1 MELMDEKGEKFTIQR
16 SPMQAGFIDFA
27 AKWKLQ
33 INVAGCIKDYWHDFK
48 EDLSTFNL
56 SGAEIWA
63 EYMCTK
69 LERKLDAPHWTELE
83 GYRYFLNLYVS
94 AIPAALL
101 TREWHGPGQSQPSLG
116 IRTAY
121 DADGNQYIVN
131 FNSRRVIKA
140 LQQNTSAFTTSETL
154 THEMIKLDSAREF
167 ISDFV
172 RIIYP
177 TATITWET
185 HYTDSYIKFTVSTI
199 LRSAFVM
206 EINHYDPHIHFKIF
220 KH

>member
-1 MELMDEKGEKFTIQR
+1 MEVTDANGEKFTVQR
-16 SPMQAGFIDFA
+16 SPRQAGFIAFA
-27 AKWKLQ
+27 AKWNLQ
-33 INVAGCIKDYWHDFK
+33 INVAGCVKDYWHDFT
-48 EDLSTFNL
+48 EDLSKFNL
-56 SGAEIWA
+56 SGAEMWA

-83 GYRYFLNLYVS
+83 GYDYILDFFVS
-94 AIPAALL
+94 EIPAALL

-116 IRTAY
+116 IRTAK

-131 FNSRRVIKA
+131 FNSKRVIKA

-154 THEMIKLDSAREF
+154 THEMIKDNSAREF
-167 ISDFV
+167 ISDFI
-172 RIIYP
+172 RILYP
-177 TATITWET
+177 RATITWKT

-206 EINHYDPHIHFKIF
+206 EINKYDPHIHFKIF
-220 KH
+220 KR